1 MDQHDLVA
9 TQAAQAGFAISR
21 GIVGLADRRLVDQ
34 GVQVGRHAQV
44 ERMAEHGQLD
54 RIGCR
59 AEQTRR
65 EHAPHQ
71 RQDAFD
77 IAVTA
82 ADIEVAIKVAEEELG
97 RRPFP
102 RRGEEIGEAATQSA
116 CLPLLQ
122 RLEQWQQVARI
133 ALRVAQPGIGLE
145 QRPEALLGGE
155 SVHGPI
161 IARDAAAFHAP
172 PLARRGRLDDDAGMS
187 AAPTASPRTA
197 VLLGLLVASLLILIG
212 LKALGTWAESDRAA
226 AQREAELIG
235 HALWLRGEMHALAAA
250 EAQWIAQGR
259 ADDLGRVDRQ
269 RSATQTALDV
279 LDELAD
285 EPTTVS
291 HAGQLRELVAQS
303 QAAIEKLNAQRGM
316 TGPRAG
322 PVRPES
328 SAAAVQARGDTLVS
342 ALHADAMAR
351 LAELDARAGTR
362 SMLGWIL
369 LALALPVLALQLALL
384 FFESRS
390 RRRAEAD
397 QVRHQ
402 AQAERAQREAERY
415 AGDLE
420 RLGELGDQLRPTRS
434 IEEIGEVLR
443 ASMQHVLP
451 QFHGALY
458 LQAPSRNLVRRQVAW
473 GKPATPLEDLFTPED
488 CWAVRRGIPYP
499 NDPKAPPCRHL
510 AADTDPAH
518 VVCVPLMS
526 QGEPLGILHLSG
538 EVAPLA
544 RERRIAQGIADLL
557 ALSISQLRLQE
568 SLRVQSVRDP
578 LTGLFNRRYIDA
590 SLLRECLRA
599 RRAQQ
604 TLALLLI
611 DLDEF
616 KHFNERHS
624 HEAGDAALSQI
635 GQLIGQTIRPE
646 DVAGRHG
653 GEEFLVLMPETD
665 LSGAL
670 DRAELL
676 RRALFA
682 LRIDLHGRKVEA
694 VRCSIGVAI
703 YPLHGSE
710 PGLCLRAAEK
720 AVQAAKQAGR
730 DQVVAAPMPDA
741 AQPAAGS

>member
-1 MDQHDLVA
+1 
-9 TQAAQAGFAISR
+9 
-21 GIVGLADRRLVDQ
+21 
-34 GVQVGRHAQV
+34 
-44 ERMAEHGQLD
+44 
-54 RIGCR
+54 
-59 AEQTRR
+59 
-65 EHAPHQ
+65 
-71 RQDAFD
+71 
-77 IAVTA
+77 
-82 ADIEVAIKVAEEELG
+82 
-97 RRPFP
+97 
-102 RRGEEIGEAATQSA
+102 
-116 CLPLLQ
+116 
-122 RLEQWQQVARI
+122 
-133 ALRVAQPGIGLE
+133 
-145 QRPEALLGGE
+145 
-155 SVHGPI
+155 
-161 IARDAAAFHAP
+161 
-172 PLARRGRLDDDAGMS
+172 MS
-187 AAPTASPRTA
+187 AAPTASPRSA
-197 VLLGLLVASLLILIG
+197 VLLGLLVASLLALLG
-212 LKALGTWAESDRAA
+212 LRLLGAWAESGRTAS
-226 AQREAELIG
+226 QREAEVIG
-235 HALWLRGEMHALAAA
+235 HALWLRGELHALAAA
-250 EAQWIAQGR
+250 ESAWMAQGR
-259 ADDLGRVDRQ
+259 ADLLARVDRQ
-269 RSATQTALDV
+269 RTATDSALDA
-279 LDELAD
+279 LAD
-285 EPTTVS
+285 LAGDPTTAG
-291 HAGQLRELVAQS
+291 HAAQLRELMREAQR
-303 QAAIEKLNAQRGM
+303 AIEQLQAQRGM
-316 TGPRAG
+316 AGPRAG
-322 PVRPES
+322 SLRPEAS
-328 SAAAVQARGDTLVS
+328 VAALQARGDTLVS
-342 ALHADAMAR
+342 TIHAAANAR
-351 LAELDARAGTR
+351 LAELDAAGDTR
-362 SMLGWIL
+362 SLLGWGL
-369 LALALPVLALQLALL
+369 LVLAIPLLALQLALL

-390 RRRAEAD
+390 RRRAESEQGRLSAE
-397 QVRHQ
+397 
-402 AQAERAQREAERY
+402 AQRSQREAQRS

-510 AADTDPAH
+510 AADADPQH
-518 VVCVPLMS
+518 VLCVPLMS
-526 QGEPLGILHLSG
+526 QGEPLGVLHLSG
-538 EVAPLA
+538 DVAPLS

-599 RRAQQ
+599 RRSQQ

-624 HEAGDAALSQI
+624 HEAGDAALAQI
-635 GQLIGQTIRPE
+635 GQLIAQTIRPE

-720 AVQAAKQAGR
+720 AVHAAKQAGR
-730 DQVVAAPMPDA
+730 DQVVAAPLPDS
-741 AQPAAGS
+741 AQPAADS